1 MKFTEIHNIL
11 EKVKIFSIND
21 LKQIDPQFEKK
32 KIYLWKKNWLIKNIY
47 KWYYVLNS
55 QKIDTNFLYKIAN
68 IIYSPS
74 YIWLE
79 SALSYYNLI
88 PEAVYTITNI
98 TTKKTNEIN
107 NIFLNISYRTIKT
120 DLFWWYKIVTIN
132 NNAFLISEIEKTLL
146 DYFYLNK
153 QINDE
158 NDIIWLRLNWEI
170 LRQNIDREKLTK
182 YLNVFNKKFLTKKI
196 ELLLNLLD
204 KWLI

>member
-11 EKVKIFSIND
+11 EKIKIFSIND
-21 LKQIDPQFEKK
+21 LKQIDAQFEKK
-32 KIYLWKKNWLIKNIY
+32 KIYLWKKSWLIKNIY
-47 KWYYVLNS
+47 KWYYILNS

-107 NIFLNISYRTIKT
+107 NIFINISYRTIKT
-120 DLFWWYKIVTIN
+120 DLFWWYKIININ
-132 NNAFLISEIEKTLL
+132 NNTFLISEIEKTLL

-153 QINDE
+153 QVNDE

-182 YLNVFNKKFLTKKI
+182 YLKVFNKKFLTKKI